1 MSWKGWVTLLVAIWL
16 VISAFIP
23 GIVDSQGANLANFLI
38 VGILFL
44 ITGIPMLRT
53 SKTAGWIITLV
64 AIWLVISAFI
74 TGITGSQTGAMTNG
88 LIFGIIALIF
98 SFFDKKQQ

>member
-44 ITGIPMLRT
+44 LL
-53 SKTAGWIITLV
+53 KLLV
-64 AIWLVISAFI
+64 
-74 TGITGSQTGAMTNG
+74 G
-88 LIFGIIALIF
+88 
-98 SFFDKKQQ
+98 

>member
-44 ITGIPMLRT
+44 WLDSNIG
-53 SKTAGWIITLV
+53 GDLV
-64 AIWLVISAFI
+64 SY
-74 TGITGSQTGAMTNG
+74 
-88 LIFGIIALIF
+88 FGIYLWNYRLSYSCDDKRIDFWYYCSYL
-98 SFFDKKQQ
+98 FFL